1 MEEDSLILGIG
12 VGSGS
17 LGVEVVDPHVPELA
31 CIASAAESVD
41 QHFGGCGHTAEV
53 NVVSGLHDLDGLVR
67 AYKMDIFVHIV
78 DYW

>member
-17 LGVEVVDPHVPELA
+17 LGVEVVDPHVPELTGVT
-31 CIASAAESVD
+31 SAAEGVD
-41 QHFGGCGHTAEV
+41 QHLGGCSHTAEMNMV
-53 NVVSGLHDLDGLVR
+53 TGLHDLDGLVR

-78 DYW
+78 GY